1 MKKKYLSP
9 EALAALATGKK
20 LDLAAD
26 AGPGVEGSA
35 EGSVETVVEGAAEND
50 SQEETTFSAEDLAAH
65 QEQIDGLTTDVAE
78 LTEKTEALAKEND
91 ELKAAAISADAK
103 VKAAAEEVSEFKGI
117 VIGHI
122 SAMRIGLSLA
132 AVDMSNWTA
141 EAILREYASV
151 SESFEKALPMG
162 AQVPETVTTP
172 AEVKVIKTSHDAAA
186 VKALGF

>member
-35 EGSVETVVEGAAEND
+35 EGTVPEVETVAAD
-50 SQEETTFSAEDLAAH
+50 EEAPTFSAEDLAAH
-65 QEQIDGLTTDVAE
+65 QEQIDGLTTDVSE

-91 ELKAAAISADAK
+91 ELKAAALSADAK

-151 SESFEKALPMG
+151 SESFEKSLPMG
-162 AQVPETVTTP
+162 AQVPDVVVTPDATP
-172 AEVKVIKTSHDAAA
+172 VIASSHDAAGYA
-186 VKALGF
+186 SLGFK